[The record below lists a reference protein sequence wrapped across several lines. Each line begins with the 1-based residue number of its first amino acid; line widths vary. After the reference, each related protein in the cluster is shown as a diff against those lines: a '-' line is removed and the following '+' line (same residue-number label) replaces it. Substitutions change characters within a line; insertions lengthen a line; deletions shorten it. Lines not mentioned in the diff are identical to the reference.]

1 MATGE
6 LVQSD
11 TQSEHAEAPG
21 GSAEL
26 ARSEDLPA
34 GTVVTGSGR
43 TSAAV
48 MVTEQPEPVPVFSGV
63 QLARLDEA
71 LTLVSRHTRL
81 RFSIYLGDLGADPHA
96 RTGELFDQ
104 LGEAGDDSV
113 LIAVDPGH
121 RNVEIMTGPEARV
134 RLADR
139 GCKLAVMSMVASF
152 KEGDLH
158 GGLLSGLQMLSEQ
171 AGRPDE

>member
-6 LVQSD
+6 LVHSD
-11 TQSEHAEAPG
+11 TQSEHADAAG
-21 GSAEL
+21 GAGKL
-26 ARSEDLPA
+26 ARSEDLPD
-34 GTVVTGSGR
+34 GSVVTTSGR
-43 TSAAV
+43 VSSAVA
-48 MVTEQPEPVPVFSGV
+48 VTEQPEPVPVFSPA

-81 RFSIYLGDLGADPHA
+81 RFSIYLGDLGADPRA

-104 LGEAGDDSV
+104 LGEEGDDSV

-121 RNVEIMTGPEARV
+121 RKVEIMTGPEARV

-171 AGRPDE
+171 AGRPDD

>member
-6 LVQSD
+6 LVHSD
-11 TQSEHAEAPG
+11 TESEHADTPG
-21 GSAEL
+21 GAAEL
-26 ARSEDLPA
+26 DRSEDLPE

-43 TSAAV
+43 ISAAV
-48 MVTEQPEPVPVFSGV
+48 MVTEQPAPVPVFSQL

-81 RFSIYLGDLGADPHA
+81 RFSIYLGDLGADPRA

-113 LIAVDPGH
+113 LVAVDPGH
-121 RNVEIMTGPEARV
+121 RKVEIMTGPAARV

-139 GCKLAVMSMVASF
+139 GCKLAVMSMAASF

-171 AGRPDE
+171 AGHPDK